1 MDLLLKLGLLLL
13 GVTATLAEVR
23 YYVPQVTTKPLL
35 GRLTNNSFA
44 LDQPQCIFNL
54 YNTTDVWLVVAL
66 NSVVP
71 KLTEY
76 DLSTPYD
83 YKLFPT
89 KHYYH
94 IYQQPAAKYP
104 CADTVPEFKALIP
117 VGIEMV
123 CGNVSFC
130 NGILTENGPYRVKF
144 VLLNNTTLTRETRW
158 SEKFNLITGMNKST
172 IDTGPGRRSA
182 GMIVIVVILS
192 VLLAILLAFLI
203 AAIAVG
209 SKDICWC
216 RTLDNEGFLVKEE
229 LDLDDYNIPPYR
241 PHSIYMTHSKW
252 LQSQQNRSTVYTV
265 FK

>member
-23 YYVPQVTTKPLL
+23 YYIPQVTTKSVL

-44 LDQPQCIFNL
+44 LDEPQCIFHL

-66 NSVVP
+66 NTVIP
-71 KLTEY
+71 RLTVN
-76 DLSTPYD
+76 DLSNPSD

-94 IYQQPAAKYP
+94 IYQQPAATYP
-104 CADTVPEFKALIP
+104 CADTVPKPKALIP
-117 VGIEMV
+117 VGIEMY

-144 VLLNNTTLTRETRW
+144 VLLNNTTLARETRW
-158 SEKFNLITGMNKST
+158 SEKFNLLTGKNTST
-172 IDTGPGRRSA
+172 IDTGIGRYSA

-192 VLLAILLAFLI
+192 VLLAFLLAFLI
-203 AAIAVG
+203 AAISLG

-216 RTLDNEGFLVKEE
+216 RTIDNEGFLAKEE
-229 LDLDDYNIPPYR
+229 LYLDEFNIPPYR
-241 PHSIYMTHSKW
+241 PHSIYLTHSKW